1 MYHKVTIYLFVDFG
15 RNWGFLLKYDYNLDF
30 LNLSRSTPVNMN
42 LYIFISQVPLM
53 ILTDKHEMPFFIK
66 WLLFNN
72 RKWQEKSKNKDL
84 LMDRFPED
92 VYH

>member
-1 MYHKVTIYLFVDFG
+1 
-15 RNWGFLLKYDYNLDF
+15 
-30 LNLSRSTPVNMN
+30 MN

-53 ILTDKHEMPFFIK
+53 ILTDKHEMSFFIK